1 MTFLRD
7 LLVNNKPVDIM
18 YRCNSPFEDMESD
31 MLYGY
36 CRWTGKELESVDGD
50 SYYLNDVVEKY
61 EYDDDGTLVVWISVV
76 WSSMK
81 GD

>member
-7 LLVNNKPVDIM
+7 LLINNKPVNIM
-18 YRCNSPFEDMESD
+18 YRCNSPLEEEEDM
-31 MLYGY
+31 LFGY
-36 CRWTGKELESVDGD
+36 CRWTGTELESVDGD
-50 SYYLNDVVEKY
+50 SYYLNDVVDKY
-61 EYDDDGTLVVWISVV
+61 EYDSDGDLIVWISVG